1 MDRGAIELFM
11 TRVKQNVKNDF
22 FGYWRQTF
30 VENVAVIMF
39 TVVTRYLPIRGHC
52 ILKHFEAK
60 RL

>member
-1 MDRGAIELFM
+1 MDRRAIELFDEGE
-11 TRVKQNVKNDF
+11 TKCEKNDF

-30 VENVAVIMF
+30 AENVAVIMF
-39 TVVTRYLPIRGHC
+39 TVVTRYC